1 MKRIETLIGT
11 NKIMK
16 TKPLTFEQ
24 ENKIVMLVI
33 KNAMAM
39 KKFLSLIFLL
49 LIFSSASFSKNY
61 KFQKLVD
68 LKNPWGSSFINNN
81 ELIVTEKSGKI
92 KVVNINSKKV
102 SEIEHNL
109 NFLEYGQGGL
119 LDILYKDNLIWISYT
134 EKRGNLKTSTSIA
147 KAKLNKKELKFKNIF
162 QAEPPI
168 DSGFHFGS
176 RLAIKGDYLY
186 ASAGERGKGMI
197 AQDPTKH
204 PGSII
209 RIHLDGSIP
218 KDNPKFEGKSN
229 WLPEI
234 YQIGIRNPQG
244 LTLSPFDGKIYLSNH
259 GAKGGDWF
267 GEAKKGENYG
277 WKILGWGGK
286 NYSGIP
292 IGPKW
297 KPGFT
302 KAIQYWVPSIA
313 ASAITIYKGDEFKEW
328 NGHALIT
335 SLKDQSLRKLKFNDL
350 TNVKEEIIFK
360 DEIGRLRDIQ
370 VHPNNGK
377 IYFLAGDSLWLM
389 EKS

>member
-1 MKRIETLIGT
+1 MLKDLLIFT
-11 NKIMK
+11 KKNLDKIFC
-16 TKPLTFEQ
+16 L
-24 ENKIVMLVI
+24 L
-33 KNAMAM
+33 M
-39 KKFLSLIFLL
+39 KKIFLL
-49 LIFSSASFSKNY
+49 IFIIFNFPSVALSESFKFKQIASLN
-61 KFQKLVD
+61 
-68 LKNPWGSSFINNN
+68 NPWGSSFINN
-81 ELIVTEKSGKI
+81 EEIIITEKSGKI
-92 KVVNINSKKV
+92 KIVNITNNVV
-102 SEIEHNL
+102 SQVEHNL
-109 NFLEYGQGGL
+109 DFLEDGQGGL
-119 LDILYKDNLIWISYT
+119 LDIIYKDNFLWISYS
-134 EKRGNLKTSTSIA
+134 ENRGNSKTSTSIA
-147 KAKLNKKELKFKNIF
+147 KTKLDKKKLSFKNIF
-162 QAEPPI
+162 QANPPI
-168 DSGFHFGS
+168 KSGYHFGS
-176 RLAIKGDYLY
+176 RLAIKDNFLF

-218 KDNPKFEGKSN
+218 KDNPKFEDKSE

-244 LTLSPFDGKIYLSNH
+244 LTVSSYDGKVYMSNH

-286 NYSGIP
+286 NYSGLP
-292 IGPKW
+292 IGPTW

-313 ASAITIYKGDEFKEW
+313 TSAITIYKGNEFKEW

-335 SLKDQSLRKLKFNDL
+335 SLKDQSLRKLIFEDL
-350 TNVKEEIIFK
+350 DNIKEEIIFK
-360 DEIGRLRDIQ
+360 DKIGRIRDIQ
-370 VHPNNGK
+370 VHPKTGK
-377 IYFLAGDSLWLM
+377 IFFLSEDSLWLM

>member
-1 MKRIETLIGT
+1 MEDLNFLK
-11 NKIMK
+11 
-16 TKPLTFEQ
+16 
-24 ENKIVMLVI
+24 V
-33 KNAMAM
+33 
-39 KKFLSLIFLL
+39 KKFSFLIFF
-49 LIFSSASFSKNY
+49 IFFFSSNSFSQNY
-61 KFQKLVD
+61 NFKKLVKLD
-68 LKNPWGSSFINNN
+68 EPWGSSFLNDN

-92 KVVNINSKKV
+92 KIIDVNLNKV
-102 SEIEHNL
+102 SDIKHNL
-109 NFLEYGQGGL
+109 NFLDYGQGGL
-119 LDILYKDNLIWISYT
+119 LDILFKDGFIYVSYS
-134 EKRGNLKTSTSIA
+134 ENRGNWKSSTSIA
-147 KAKLNKKELKFKNIF
+147 KAKFDQKELNFKNIF
-162 QAEPPI
+162 RAEPPI
-168 DSGFHFGS
+168 DSGYHFGS
-176 RLAIKGDYLY
+176 RLAIKGDYIY
-186 ASAGERGKGMI
+186 ASAGERGQGMI

-209 RIHLDGSIP
+209 RIHKDGNIP
-218 KDNPKFEGKSN
+218 KDNPKFVGEKN

-286 NYSGIP
+286 NYSGTK

-302 KAIQYWVPSIA
+302 KAIHYWVPSIA
-313 ASAITIYKGDEFKEW
+313 TSAITIYKGDEFKEW

-335 SLKDQSLRKLKFNDL
+335 SLKDQSLRKLVFDDL
-350 TNVKEEIIFK
+350 SNIEETIIFK
-360 DEIGRLRDIQ
+360 NKIGRIRDIQ
-370 VHPNNGK
+370 VHPINGK
-377 IYFLAGDSLWLM
+377 IYFLAGDKLWMM